1 MLAKNLMKENAC
13 IWEFLEVYLYCKTV
27 KILNVKNEINVLNY
41 VSLV

>member
-1 MLAKNLMKENAC
+1 MQAKNLMKENGC
-13 IWEFLEVYLYCKTV
+13 ICEFFKVYLYCKTV

>member
-1 MLAKNLMKENAC
+1 MQAKNLMKENDC
-13 IWEFLEVYLYCKTV
+13 ICDFLKVYLYCKTV